1 VALVDNLS
9 ALKQRLIS
17 TIPVGL
23 GVKQYQV
30 INLTRQNGQVIS
42 FTARVTE
49 PTPYQLSNFMN
60 LGVTINGDN
69 RWVEGIPLTV
79 ADNDV
84 RYGRF
89 VLQNG
94 ATGESIGLTTTGTVD
109 KKCLIVLNR
118 VRK

>member
-1 VALVDNLS
+1 MALVDNLS

-30 INLTRQNGQVIS
+30 VSLTRQNGQVVT
-42 FTARVTE
+42 FTAKVTE
-49 PTPYQLSNFMN
+49 PTPYQLSNFMS
-60 LGVTINGDN
+60 LGVVINGDN
-69 RWVEGIPLTV
+69 RWIECIPLTI

-89 VLQNG
+89 VLQG
-94 ATGESIGLTTTGTVD
+94 GSTGESIGLTTTGTVD
-109 KKCLIVLNR
+109 KKCMIVLNR

>member
-1 VALVDNLS
+1 MALVDNLS
-9 ALKQRLIS
+9 TLKQRLIS

-30 INLTRQNGQVIS
+30 VNLTRQNGQVVT
-42 FTARVTE
+42 FTAKVTE
-49 PTPYQLSNFMN
+49 PTPYHLSNFMS

-69 RWVEGIPLTV
+69 RWIEGIPLTV
-79 ADNDV
+79 ADSDV

-89 VLQNG
+89 VLQGG